1 MSNKLAGPV
10 LLVAAFGGFFLA
22 LFLVFQVLDTEFFR
36 GDPDLG
42 GSAQAVHSSKTDAAQ
57 AHCAQAAVQQAGLD
71 ASQWTAAPEYTAWD
85 IGFDRFLVK
94 GAVRAASSPAQAKPY
109 LCRALNPGGGDQW
122 TVQSLEFL
130 D

>member
-1 MSNKLAGPV
+1 MPNKLTGPV
-10 LLVAAFGGFFLA
+10 LLIAALGGFFVV

-42 GSAQAVHSSKTDAAQ
+42 GSAQAVRNPKTDLAQ
-57 AHCAQAAVQQAGLD
+57 THCAEAAIQQAGLD
-71 ASQWTAAPEYTAWD
+71 AQHWTASPEYTAWD
-85 IGFDRFLVK
+85 TGFDRFLVK
-94 GAVRAASSPAQAKPY
+94 GAAHAVPPSSQVKPY
-109 LCRALNPGGGDQW
+109 LCRILNPGGGESW

>member
-1 MSNKLAGPV
+1 MPNKLTGPV
-10 LLVAAFGGFFLA
+10 LLIAAFGGFFLA

-42 GSAQAVHSSKTDAAQ
+42 GSAQPVRNPKTDLAQ
-57 AHCAQAAVQQAGLD
+57 THCAEAAIQQAGLD
-71 ASQWTAAPEYTAWD
+71 AQQWRALPEYTAWD

-94 GAVRAASSPAQAKPY
+94 GAARAAQAPAKSY
-109 LCRALNPGGGDQW
+109 LCRVLNPGGGASW